1 MLKVTFSEFFKN
13 EAFGGDNLGSQRGG
27 PSRVPRTGVFQYG
40 GPEGGKVGCPEQ
52 TSFNMRA

>member
-1 MLKVTFSEFFKN
+1 MSSLKTRLL
-13 EAFGGDNLGSQRGG
+13 GGQLGVPEGG

-40 GPEGGKVGCPEQ
+40 GPEEGKVGCPEQ

>member
-13 EAFGGDNLGSQRGG
+13 EAFGGATWGPRGG

-40 GPEGGKVGCPEQ
+40 GPEEGKVGCPEQ

>member
-27 PSRVPRTGVFQYG
+27 Q
-40 GPEGGKVGCPEQ
+40 VGCPEQ
-52 TSFNMRA
+52 ASFNMGVQRGAK